1 MFEQDVFKKHLHGS
15 NQLPLQSEKKT
26 LVENS
31 NKNERNNIRLTL
43 HSQAFYYEEGD

>member
-1 MFEQDVFKKHLHGS
+1 MFEEHLHGS

-43 HSQAFYYEEGD
+43 HSQAFYCEEED